1 MCLVIYS
8 NGEDYMEKKYNVLI
22 ADDEKEIISLLRLFL
37 EKEDINVYEAYDG
50 EMAYMLIQ
58 HYKIDLAILD
68 IMMPRIDGFELI
80 TKIRKDYDI
89 PIMIISAKV
98 DLNDKVYGLK
108 LGADDYITKPF
119 EPVEVVAR
127 VKAQLR
133 RNNKENEIMSNTI
146 SENDERIITYKEM
159 VLNLDRCQLTI
170 ANKTLEL
177 TKIELNLME
186 MFMES
191 PGRVY
196 TKDQIFERG
205 WEDTF
210 VDDNTIRVTISRL
223 RDKIGTDC
231 IKTIRGL
238 GYRLE
243 IR

>member
-205 WEDTF
+205 WKDTF

-223 RDKIGTDC
+223 RDKIGTDR

>member
-1 MCLVIYS
+1 
-8 NGEDYMEKKYNVLI
+8 MEKKYNVLI

-80 TKIRKDYDI
+80 TKIRKDCDI
-89 PIMIISAKV
+89 PVMIISAKV

>member
-1 MCLVIYS
+1 
-8 NGEDYMEKKYNVLI
+8 MEKKYNVLI

-133 RNNKENEIMSNTI
+133 RNNKENEMMSNTL
-146 SENDERIITYKEM
+146 SENDERIITCK
-159 VLNLDRCQLTI
+159 
-170 ANKTLEL
+170 
-177 TKIELNLME
+177 
-186 MFMES
+186 
-191 PGRVY
+191 
-196 TKDQIFERG
+196 
-205 WEDTF
+205 
-210 VDDNTIRVTISRL
+210 
-223 RDKIGTDC
+223 
-231 IKTIRGL
+231 
-238 GYRLE
+238 
-243 IR
+243 

>member
-1 MCLVIYS
+1 
-8 NGEDYMEKKYNVLI
+8 
-22 ADDEKEIISLLRLFL
+22 
-37 EKEDINVYEAYDG
+37 
-50 EMAYMLIQ
+50 
-58 HYKIDLAILD
+58 
-68 IMMPRIDGFELI
+68 
-80 TKIRKDYDI
+80 
-89 PIMIISAKV
+89 
-98 DLNDKVYGLK
+98 
-108 LGADDYITKPF
+108 
-119 EPVEVVAR
+119 
-127 VKAQLR
+127 
-133 RNNKENEIMSNTI
+133 
-146 SENDERIITYKEM
+146 M